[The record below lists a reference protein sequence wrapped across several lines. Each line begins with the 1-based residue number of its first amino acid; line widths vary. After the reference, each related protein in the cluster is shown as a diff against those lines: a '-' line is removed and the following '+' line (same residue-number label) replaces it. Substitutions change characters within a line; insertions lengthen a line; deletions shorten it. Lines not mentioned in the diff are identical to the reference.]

1 MEMNLDEILSLHEDD
16 EITMSYGEGFIIVE
30 ESRVGKKY
38 RVDYNEE
45 NTYEYDVFRNNNK
58 LKYHE
63 RLGICF
69 GNYSEFLINYSDDLF
84 LQLSDRDDFEMSQ
97 FKIGSVI
104 VEIEHPSLLF
114 DLSSKYFDGD
124 KYYER
129 GDWWTISLKGITSD
143 NYEEYLTKALFLLK
157 YYNESPT
164 YGWTPSCCY
173 FNGYYDAIAFPEE
186 NIEKLVTERRNEI
199 ANFECM
205 EFKDLQH
212 FEALSFYNEAFLLF
226 GHEASFHYFYK
237 VLEYFFLICR
247 EDVFETYI
255 NDYNS
260 SHNMAEF
267 IKSVTDIYKQTEEI
281 QLLNLLNSIEQQ
293 IKWIVVE
300 AKKKRVIRTDDISEF
315 SNALY
320 IYRNAIV
327 HGKSDQRFKIK
338 MPTVVC
344 SDNDIFWNN
353 AIQKIAEVL
362 IKKYCLVI

>member
-1 MEMNLDEILSLHEDD
+1 
-16 EITMSYGEGFIIVE
+16 
-30 ESRVGKKY
+30 
-38 RVDYNEE
+38 
-45 NTYEYDVFRNNNK
+45 
-58 LKYHE
+58 
-63 RLGICF
+63 
-69 GNYSEFLINYSDDLF
+69 
-84 LQLSDRDDFEMSQ
+84 
-97 FKIGSVI
+97 
-104 VEIEHPSLLF
+104 
-114 DLSSKYFDGD
+114 
-124 KYYER
+124 
-129 GDWWTISLKGITSD
+129 
-143 NYEEYLTKALFLLK
+143 
-157 YYNESPT
+157 
-164 YGWTPSCCY
+164 
-173 FNGYYDAIAFPEE
+173 
-186 NIEKLVTERRNEI
+186 
-199 ANFECM
+199 M